1 MKEEQKERI
10 TEWVKSNDIINHE
23 LMKSYVKFVMQALI
37 TKDPAIE
44 TISEACKNFDESAMR
59 AAIQIQSAIMYKLK
73 SSDSSGVAHAIDLI
87 HSMNNEDALMEF
99 IDELK
104 QDEAIGSIVN
114 DYIDNHQ
121 KEGGIVM

>member
-1 MKEEQKERI
+1 MKAEQKEKI

-44 TISEACKNFDESAMR
+44 AISEACKNFDESAMR

-73 SSDSSGVAHAIDLI
+73 SSDSSGVAYAIDLI

-121 KEGGIVM
+121 

>member
-1 MKEEQKERI
+1 MEIMKVEQKERI
-10 TEWVKSNDIINHE
+10 TKWVKSNDIINHE
-23 LMKSYVKFVMQALI
+23 LMKSYVKFVIQALI

-44 TISEACKNFDESAMR
+44 AISEACKNFDESAMR

-73 SSDSSGVAHAIDLI
+73 NSDSSGVAHAIDLI

-121 KEGGIVM
+121 